1 MATKT
6 TKRSESIPSAR
17 QAIEEDGPMTLA
29 EAEALAADGLNNAA
43 KPKKKRSRKS
53 KAEIAK
59 ANEEGEEAVANLME
73 DIEKE
78 LLKNEYANAENVG
91 GVLYDR
97 ARHAGVLKGSRT
109 QETVFDDEEEAPDD
123 GDDALGGLRE
133 GSDLRAVFN
142 ESEEEAQ
149 KARALED
156 LEALEEREECRERLR
171 QLVALSE
178 KQSGVL
184 SIKQVNEYLPQE
196 VIKDTDIERYF
207 NLLGAMNVKVVSE
220 EDFEDAMEERDEAS
234 TAGRADY
241 VNEPIRM
248 YLHQMG
254 RVPLLEREDEVRIC
268 QRIEA
273 SENVIITVFN
283 QLPVAAHLYAEV
295 LRGLEATRERFD
307 RVVDKADKLRD
318 DYVAAMH
325 PEQEVLDRLGD
336 RMAEAYMARARLNPA
351 DTAALGEADRQIEAL
366 CQELRDKYVSL
377 NFKQTM
383 LETICGYAEERC
395 YKPYTRAVDALKRAK
410 KAGKSK
416 TKAQRVAK
424 AEAARGEAEQA
435 LGMPADLFME
445 KFQAIRQA
453 LYLLGQARKEM
464 IEANLRLVVSIV
476 KQFMNHGLSLLDL
489 IQEGNTGLMKAVEKF
504 DYKRGYKFSTYA
516 TWWIRQAATRAIA
529 DQSRTI
535 RIPVHMTEVINKH
548 LRVQKKLLQELG
560 REPTP
565 EEIAEEMNETVDYVR
580 HVYRMAQQTISLQNP
595 VGDGEDAHFGDFIED
610 KSIERPED
618 AAAFALR
625 RERLREVLYSLNQRE
640 REVIDMRYGLTDGVA
655 LTLEEV
661 GRAFKV
667 TRERIRQIEAK
678 ALRKLRHPS
687 RTKKLR
693 GFLDER

>member
-1 MATKT
+1 
-6 TKRSESIPSAR
+6 
-17 QAIEEDGPMTLA
+17 
-29 EAEALAADGLNNAA
+29 
-43 KPKKKRSRKS
+43 
-53 KAEIAK
+53 
-59 ANEEGEEAVANLME
+59 
-73 DIEKE
+73 
-78 LLKNEYANAENVG
+78 
-91 GVLYDR
+91 
-97 ARHAGVLKGSRT
+97 
-109 QETVFDDEEEAPDD
+109 
-123 GDDALGGLRE
+123 
-133 GSDLRAVFN
+133 
-142 ESEEEAQ
+142 
-149 KARALED
+149 
-156 LEALEEREECRERLR
+156 
-171 QLVALSE
+171 
-178 KQSGVL
+178 
-184 SIKQVNEYLPQE
+184 
-196 VIKDTDIERYF
+196 
-207 NLLGAMNVKVVSE
+207 
-220 EDFEDAMEERDEAS
+220 
-234 TAGRADY
+234 
-241 VNEPIRM
+241 
-248 YLHQMG
+248 
-254 RVPLLEREDEVRIC
+254 
-268 QRIEA
+268 
-273 SENVIITVFN
+273 
-283 QLPVAAHLYAEV
+283 
-295 LRGLEATRERFD
+295 
-307 RVVDKADKLRD
+307 
-318 DYVAAMH
+318 
-325 PEQEVLDRLGD
+325 
-336 RMAEAYMARARLNPA
+336 
-351 DTAALGEADRQIEAL
+351 
-366 CQELRDKYVSL
+366 
-377 NFKQTM
+377 M
-383 LETICGYAEERC
+383 LETSCGNAEERC

-548 LRVQKKLLQELG
+548 LRVQKKLLQEPG
-560 REPTP
+560 PGPPP
-565 EEIAEEMNETVDYVR
+565 EGLAGEMNETVAYVR
-580 HVYRMAQQTISLQNP
+580 HVYRMAQQTISLQSP

-687 RTKKLR
+687 RSNKLR